1 MDELMKTVK
10 MESLRTALWIT
21 IAMGIAIAFRYLVL
35 K

>member
-1 MDELMKTVK
+1 MEELMNIVK
-10 MESLRTALWIT
+10 KESLRTVLWIT